1 MLSPMWLT
9 IFFAALPMKSWRD
22 VVLLTVFEMAPFLD
36 VMIWIEVLKDKSYP
50 RWQSDVK
57 RDDGQTGEIQER

>member
-1 MLSPMWLT
+1 
-9 IFFAALPMKSWRD
+9 
-22 VVLLTVFEMAPFLD
+22 MAPFLD

-57 RDDGQTGEIQER
+57 RDDGQTDEFQKR